1 MRSISLTTATTLAAL
16 FTSALANWDSK
27 LCNGAGGCL
36 GTSWFPGTDFVCPDG
51 LKLTNQ
57 QVAQN
62 SVDMSSGLYDYV
74 SADAFPKSCLRDV
87 VPGPEAKL
95 IVLYP
100 KGYCSSVRRLTLTSP
115 TELLTAS

>member
-1 MRSISLTTATTLAAL
+1 LAAL

-74 SADAFPKSCLRDV
+74 TADAFPKSCLRNV
-87 VPGPEAKL
+87 VPSPEAKL
-95 IVLYP
+95 ISHRAANGLMLYAFILENCQNGP
-100 KGYCSSVRRLTLTSP
+100 PITPDCY
-115 TELLTAS
+115 TANPNPS